1 MRIGVY
7 ICHCG
12 SNIAGNID
20 VEEVRK
26 HASSLKDVVIARD
39 LQFACGDSGQ
49 EQVKKDILEEKLDR
63 VVMAAC
69 SPRLHEV
76 TFRRVLEQSGLNKH
90 LLEMVNIREQ
100 GSWVHSNNIGLATQK
115 AKDLVAI
122 GVAKAALLS
131 PLEKRTI
138 PANKDLLV
146 IGAGVAG
153 IEAALTFA
161 NMGNKV
167 FLVERE
173 PTIGGKMALMNEVF
187 PNNDCSLCVLAP
199 KMSDVQNNPNITLYT
214 NSEITQVRGRA
225 GHYRITVETKPRYV
239 DLKKC
244 KGCIDICAKVCP
256 IDVPNQFDYGIGARK
271 SIYIP
276 FAQAVPLVAC
286 IDENCVGCGLCKL
299 ACPAEAVDFNQKNET
314 SHFDVGAIIVATGYK
329 PFDARRK
336 EEYGY
341 GRYKNVVTNL
351 ELERMLSSAGP
362 THGRIVSPSSGK
374 DIKSAAFILC
384 VGSRDEQVGNP
395 YCSKVCCMASIKN
408 AMKLAEKF
416 PDARISVHYIDIRAG
431 GEMYEEY
438 YRRAQ
443 ELGISFVRG
452 RVAEVEESEGNT
464 IIHYEDT
471 LSGEKCIET
480 CDLVVLAIGMEA
492 DEGAL
497 QIGRMLNLSTRP
509 DRFFQSAHPKM
520 RPVETHT
527 KGIFI
532 AGCAG
537 GPKEIQFSIEQG
549 SAAAAKASGI
559 LHKGELDVEPT
570 SAYVIPE
577 LCDGC
582 KICEGICD
590 FGRIKVEDKKA
601 AVDEVAC
608 RGCGA
613 CTAACPNG
621 AIQVRNYTDEQIMAQ
636 ITEATKDIGEFPLI
650 IGFLCHWC
658 SYAAADLAGSLR
670 IQYPTNIRNIRVLCA
685 GRVNPT
691 FVLEALRRGADGV
704 LVAGCRLGECH
715 YTIGNVCAFQRMNIL
730 GKLLVDLGFDQRRFR
745 VAWIAASEGEKFAGI
760 VKDFVKDLIDI
771 GPIGGELNREQH
783 E

>member
-12 SNIAGNID
+12 SNIAGTID

-26 HASSLKDVVIARD
+26 HASLLKDVVIARD

-63 VVMAAC
+63 IVMAAC

-76 TFRRVLEQSGLNKH
+76 TFRRVLSQSGLNKH

-100 GSWVHSNNIGLATQK
+100 GSWVHTNQNALATQK
-115 AKDLVAI
+115 AKELVAM
-122 GVAKAALLS
+122 GVAKVALLS
-131 PLEKRTI
+131 PLEKRTV
-138 PANKDLLV
+138 PANKDVLV

-153 IEAALTFA
+153 IEAALTLA
-161 NMGNKV
+161 NMGIKV
-167 FLVERE
+167 HLVERE
-173 PTIGGKMALMNEVF
+173 PTIGGKMALLNEVF

-199 KMSDVQNNPNITLYT
+199 KMSDVQNHTKITLYT
-214 NSEITQVRGRA
+214 NSEITGIRGRA
-225 GHYRITVETKPRYV
+225 GNYRITGEKKPRYV
-239 DLKKC
+239 DPTKC

-286 IDENCVGCGLCKL
+286 IDENCVGCDLCRL
-299 ACPAEAVDFNQKNET
+299 ACPAEAVDFDQKIEEFK
-314 SHFDVGAIIVATGYK
+314 FDVGAIIVATGYQ

-351 ELERMLSSAGP
+351 EIERMLSAAGP
-362 THGRIVSPSSGK
+362 THGRVVSPSTGA

-408 AMKLAEKF
+408 AMKLAEKY
-416 PDARISVHYIDIRAG
+416 PDARISIHYIDIRAG

-438 YRRAQ
+438 YKRAQ
-443 ELGISFVRG
+443 ELGVTFVRG
-452 RVAEVEESEGNT
+452 RVAEVEESDGKT
-464 IIHYEDT
+464 LIHYEDT
-471 LSGEKCIET
+471 LSGEKCSDAI
-480 CDLVVLAIGMEA
+480 DLVVLAIGMEA
-492 DEGAL
+492 DKDSS
-497 QIGRMLNLSTRP
+497 QIGKMLNLSTRP

-532 AGCAG
+532 AGCAS
-537 GPKEIQFSIEQG
+537 GPKEIQVSIEQG
-549 SAAAAKASGI
+549 TAAAAKASSL
-559 LHKGELDVEPT
+559 LHKGEIEIEPT
-570 SAYVIPE
+570 SAYVLPD

-582 KICEGICD
+582 GICEKVCD
-590 FGRIKVEDKKA
+590 FGRIKVKDLKSS
-601 AVDEVAC
+601 VDEVAC

-613 CTAACPNG
+613 CTAACPNS

-636 ITEATKDIGEFPLI
+636 IREATKEKSEFPLI

-670 IQYPTNIRNIRVLCA
+670 IQYPTNMRNIRILCA
-685 GRVNPT
+685 GRVNPS

-715 YTIGNVCAFQRMNIL
+715 YTIGNICAVQRLNVL
-730 GKLLVDLGFDQRRFR
+730 EKVLVDLGFDERRFR

-760 VKDFVKDLIDI
+760 VKDFVKQLKEI
-771 GPIGGELNREQH
+771 GPIGSELKQE
-783 E
+783 

>member
-12 SNIAGNID
+12 SNIAGTID

-26 HASSLKDVVIARD
+26 HASLLKDVVIARD

-63 VVMAAC
+63 IVMAAC

-76 TFRRVLEQSGLNKH
+76 TFRRVLSQSGLNKH

-100 GSWVHSNNIGLATQK
+100 GSWVHTNQNALATQK
-115 AKDLVAI
+115 AKELVAM
-122 GVAKAALLS
+122 GVAKVALLS
-131 PLEKRTI
+131 PLEKRTV
-138 PANKDLLV
+138 PANKDVLV

-153 IEAALTFA
+153 IEAALTLA
-161 NMGNKV
+161 NMGIKV
-167 FLVERE
+167 HLIERE
-173 PTIGGKMALMNEVF
+173 PTIGGKMALLNEVF
-187 PNNDCSLCVLAP
+187 TNNDCSLCVLAP
-199 KMSDVQNNPNITLYT
+199 KMSDVQNHTNITLYT
-214 NSEITQVRGRA
+214 NSEITGIRGRA
-225 GHYRITVETKPRYV
+225 GNYRITGEKKPRYV
-239 DLKKC
+239 DPTKC

-286 IDENCVGCGLCKL
+286 IDENCVGCDLCRL
-299 ACPAEAVDFNQKNET
+299 ACPAEAVDFDQKIEEFK
-314 SHFDVGAIIVATGYK
+314 FDVGAIIVATGYQ

-351 ELERMLSSAGP
+351 EVERMLSAAGP
-362 THGRIVSPSSGK
+362 THGRVVSPSTGA

-408 AMKLAEKF
+408 AMKLAEKY
-416 PDARISVHYIDIRAG
+416 PDARISIHYIDIRAG

-438 YRRAQ
+438 YKRAQ
-443 ELGISFVRG
+443 ERGVTFVRG
-452 RVAEVEESEGNT
+452 RVAEVEESDGKT
-464 IIHYEDT
+464 LIHYEDT
-471 LSGEKCIET
+471 LSGEKCSDAI
-480 CDLVVLAIGMEA
+480 DLVVLAIGMEA
-492 DEGAL
+492 DKDSS
-497 QIGRMLNLSTRP
+497 QIGKMLNLSTRP

-532 AGCAG
+532 AGCAS
-537 GPKEIQFSIEQG
+537 GPKEIQVSIEQG
-549 SAAAAKASGI
+549 TAAAAKASSL
-559 LHKGELDVEPT
+559 LHKGEIEIEPT
-570 SAYVIPE
+570 SAYVLPD

-582 KICEGICD
+582 GICEKVCD
-590 FGRIKVEDKKA
+590 FGRIKVKDKKSS
-601 AVDEVAC
+601 VDEVAC

-613 CTAACPNG
+613 CTAACPNS

-636 ITEATKDIGEFPLI
+636 IREATKEKSEFPLI

-670 IQYPTNIRNIRVLCA
+670 IQYPTNMRNIRILCA
-685 GRVNPT
+685 GRVNPS
-691 FVLEALRRGADGV
+691 FVLEALRQGADGV

-715 YTIGNVCAFQRMNIL
+715 YTIGNICAVQRLNVL
-730 GKLLVDLGFDQRRFR
+730 EKVLVDLGFDERRFR
-745 VAWIAASEGEKFAGI
+745 VAWIAASEGEKFAGL
-760 VKDFVKDLIDI
+760 VKDFVKQLKEI
-771 GPIGGELNREQH
+771 GPIGSELKQE
-783 E
+783 